1 MKRIIPLWL
10 SIFMVAIV
18 CFISVLVYSAGQMN
32 TASVKEYMLLGERSD
47 IADLE
52 VSVWFITW
60 NDAQYEVS
68 IPCVDVET
76 ASGKYTNYEWN
87 KELSTVAP
95 NNSIVFLTSSGLSEQ
110 YQRETIDTYSFP
122 LMLSFWHNKTW
133 LKERVDQDYIPFWN
147 VPFPY
152 ITTDE
157 PEYYLEENRDRGEG
171 YYSND
176 KIISFQTNLRC
187 VELNGK
193 EYFTINNTNFDGPYE
208 GKSGIFGILTPKKN
222 KTDSYEPYI
231 KLIYEVPISSES
243 TKKVIDIIAWEEEN
257 AIGVL
262 YVENTYDL
270 MLDFYSLEED
280 KVIESGKLTTLDF
293 PYEKMKAEENALAFY
308 TNENYLC
315 MRYKEQVQ
323 VFDYYDMNGELITTV
338 SYGTCKERIPELSK
352 SDYPSDIYFDNGG
365 VYFLVSSI
373 DENYALSNKVLYL
386 ISMENEEVVSCVKY
400 DIEVPFY
407 KMDRKNNGFRSSSII
422 DCQIN

>member
-10 SIFMVAIV
+10 SIFMVAVV

-32 TASVKEYMLLGERSD
+32 TASVKEYMLLGEQSD
-47 IADLE
+47 IEDLE
-52 VSVWFITW
+52 VSVWFTTW
-60 NDAQYEVS
+60 NNAQYEVS
-68 IPCVDVET
+68 IPCVDVEN

-87 KELSTVAP
+87 EELSTVAP
-95 NNSIVFLTSSGLSEQ
+95 NNSTVYLISIGLAER
-110 YQRETIDTYSFP
+110 YQRETFDTYTFP
-122 LMLSFWHNKTW
+122 LRLSFWHNKTW
-133 LKERVDQDYIPFWN
+133 LKERVDQDYIPFLE
-147 VPFPY
+147 VPFSY
-152 ITTDE
+152 LTTDE
-157 PEYYLEENRDRGEG
+157 PEYYLEENKERGEG

-176 KIISFQTNLRC
+176 KINSFQTNLNC

-208 GKSGIFGILTPKKN
+208 GKSGIFEVLTPKKKKN
-222 KTDSYEPYI
+222 DSYEPYI
-231 KLIYEVPISSES
+231 KLIYEVPISSDS
-243 TKKVIDIIAWEEEN
+243 TKKVIDLVVWEEEN

-270 MLDFYSLEED
+270 MLDLYSLEEE
-280 KVIESGKLTTLDF
+280 KVIVSGKLTTLDF
-293 PYEKMKAEENALAFY
+293 PYEKMQAEENALAFY
-308 TNENYLC
+308 TNGNYLC

-323 VFDYYDMNGELITTV
+323 VFDYYDMNGEPITTV
-338 SYGTCKERIPELSK
+338 SYGTCKERIPELTK

-365 VYFLVSSI
+365 VYFLVSSV
-373 DENYALSNKVLYL
+373 DENYTLSNKVLYL
-386 ISMENEEVVSCVKY
+386 IGMMNEDVVSCVKY